1 MLYRY
6 AGIKPDLSRHHPGN
20 GPMESTMTCHV
31 YDSSHSP
38 PKDLFLISLL
48 VMTSD
53 LQARVSKLCTGKF
66 LVSCI
71 SWRKKSM
78 YLQRFGAFP
87 KSWCPEIAA
96 DVLGISFLAKLP
108 GAEVPPRE
116 LEDFAHDLAI

>member
-1 MLYRY
+1 MARIYTEERRDQARLCCI
-6 AGIKPDLSRHHPGN
+6 GMQVLSRI
-20 GPMESTMTCHV
+20 
-31 YDSSHSP
+31 SHGTIQEMVP
-38 PKDLFLISLL
+38 WNPLTLFLISLL

-71 SWRKKSM
+71 SWRKKI
-78 YLQRFGAFP
+78 LQRFGAFP

-108 GAEVPPRE
+108 GAEVPPRG
-116 LEDFAHDLAI
+116 LGLP